1 MIITPCLRTSIRM
14 NLRRL
19 RSKFQYH
26 GWVIALAAMTVLPAL
41 AENLTGQASV
51 MDGDTLEIHGTRI
64 RLSGIDA
71 PESDQLCRGDDSL
84 QYRCGAKAANALD
97 VFIAGRPVSCE
108 PVAVDQYRRT
118 VAVFSID
125 GVDIASWLVRAGL
138 AFDWP
143 QYSKGKYAADQK
155 DAERAGRGVWSG
167 SYVEPWAY
175 RACIRNGGQPSGCS
189 DDANSQSSFKALTK
203 RN

>member
-1 MIITPCLRTSIRM
+1 MRQLCTATAVGLLSAMIVAAAAASEP
-14 NLRRL
+14 
-19 RSKFQYH
+19 
-26 GWVIALAAMTVLPAL
+26 IA
-41 AENLTGQASV
+41 GQASII
-51 MDGDTLEIHGTRI
+51 DGDTIEIHGQRI
-64 RLSGIDA
+64 RMSGIDA

-84 QYRCGAKAANALD
+84 QYRCGAKAANELD
-97 VFIAGRPVSCE
+97 GFIAGRPVSCE

-118 VAVFSID
+118 VAVCSID

-167 SYVEPWAY
+167 SYVVPWAY
-175 RACIRNGGQPSGCS
+175 RACRRNGGRPMTCS
-189 DDANSQSSFKALTK
+189 DDASA
-203 RN
+203 R